1 LAFNRYFFATSN
13 FFNNI
18 FNILRCLFASAFLD
32 YRLPAGL
39 VFYKGAIFS
48 IASKSIRRKSA
59 TIRMFFEGMDF
70 LETQC
75 IKQTLSSYLMMFWQ
89 MDVFALHLLLTVVKA
104 LLAVAFSR

>member
-1 LAFNRYFFATSN
+1 
-13 FFNNI
+13 
-18 FNILRCLFASAFLD
+18 
-32 YRLPAGL
+32 
-39 VFYKGAIFS
+39 
-48 IASKSIRRKSA
+48 
-59 TIRMFFEGMDF
+59 MFFEGRDF